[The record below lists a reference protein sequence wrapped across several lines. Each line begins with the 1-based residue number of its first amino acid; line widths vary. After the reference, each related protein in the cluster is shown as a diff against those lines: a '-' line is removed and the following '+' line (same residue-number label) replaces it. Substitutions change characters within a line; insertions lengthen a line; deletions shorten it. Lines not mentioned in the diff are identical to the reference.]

1 MSTLPKPRYPVRPG
15 GVWPR
20 SRIHPLPPVDPSTPE
35 DSSLLGLG
43 PDPSS
48 LSSDPLG
55 PEPGAWAIVSLR
67 LQQARTLLRRL
78 ARWWMAA
85 DFRRLQLPILVVAFL
100 VWTITARTAWNGYE
114 SATPLLAQ
122 RMAEIREARAQAA
135 PTSLNLAPAA
145 PSTASRAATTS
156 SAKAVRTPAPVGSV
170 LPERAAAPVANTAPR
185 ANRGL
190 ARILAASIESWFSP
204 EPAPPERVQGNP
216 RTRVWVDLKTGLYY
230 CPGADYYGYGGRD
243 RGKVMS
249 QKAAEYEYFQPAT
262 GAPCE

>member
-1 MSTLPKPRYPVRPG
+1 M
-15 GVWPR
+15 
-20 SRIHPLPPVDPSTPE
+20 DPSAPE

-55 PEPGAWAIVSLR
+55 PEPGALAIVSLR

-85 DFRRLQLPILVVAFL
+85 DFRRVQLPILVVAFL

-135 PTSLNLAPAA
+135 RTSLNLAPAA
-145 PSTASRAATTS
+145 PTRAARTS
-156 SAKAVRTPAPVGSV
+156 GLKAGSTPAPVASV
-170 LPERAAAPVANTAPR
+170 PPERTAAPVANTAPR

-216 RTRVWVDLKTGLYY
+216 RIRVWVDLKTGLYY